1 MLKCCD
7 LLIERMCHIFLHTY
21 KIAYLSL
28 MYFQTVFLFGKPKLL
43 PDHFSIM
50 FFSFLWKKFHL
61 FYMFWLM
68 VNYLRYNQIIGSI
81 SWFPPICIL
90 TGFNFSGRVI
100 HSEAAL
106 AAKISQILVDRCSI
120 RHPKRQSGRY
130 FSRVLQSMVCKVC
143 FFCVHFQ
150 VTFIYAP

>member
-1 MLKCCD
+1 MLKCRD

-43 PDHFSIM
+43 PGHFSIM

-90 TGFNFSGRVI
+90 TAFNISGRAI

-106 AAKISQILVDRCSI
+106 AAKKHSDCSWQVQYWT
-120 RHPKRQSGRY
+120 PKKSNQAGIFPEGY
-130 FSRVLQSMVCKVC
+130 KV
-143 FFCVHFQ
+143 
-150 VTFIYAP
+150 